1 MYDNILT
8 SPQAI
13 YVSCKDHH
21 DFCQVRHGARSASI
35 DNAGLLKTMIMVVMV
50 MMVMVMMV
58 MTMVM
63 MMMAGLAVRVAS
75 GQIFLFWVEC
85 VTNDQQQ

>member
-1 MYDNILT
+1 
-8 SPQAI
+8 
-13 YVSCKDHH
+13 
-21 DFCQVRHGARSASI
+21 
-35 DNAGLLKTMIMVVMV
+35 MV
-50 MMVMVMMV
+50 MDGLAVMVMVMMM

-63 MMMAGLAVRVAS
+63 VVVMMMLAGLAVRVAS